1 MEIIIAITSY
11 CEIIPLIV
19 GLFLLKHVKD
29 IMAKLFMWFLIS
41 IMFVDLA
48 SYIMLTY
55 YQTTL
60 IVYNVFDIITT
71 IFMLL
76 CFYYGGQK
84 KYFAKGILSV
94 FIILSMICYFLLTDM
109 YIVNKL
115 NNFITNFTQIIVS
128 GYMLIK
134 LLDKKNIVLQNEFRF
149 WLFAGLLIYSF
160 STLTIY
166 LMDDIYRKNDAFV
179 VIYTRIYYC
188 VMVLVTNTFYTL
200 ALLCQKKDSTSI
212 SL

>member
-11 CEIIPLIV
+11 FEIIPLIV

-29 IMAKLFMWFLIS
+29 IVAKLFMGFLIS
-41 IMFVDLA
+41 IMFIDLA
-48 SYIMLTY
+48 SYIRLTY
-55 YQTTL
+55 YQTNL
-60 IVYNVFDIITT
+60 IVYNIFDIITT

-84 KYFAKGILSV
+84 KHFAKGIISV
-94 FIILSMICYFLLTDM
+94 FIILCMVCYFLLTDM
-109 YIVNKL
+109 YTVNKL

-149 WLFAGLLIYSF
+149 WLFAGLLIFSF

-179 VIYTRIYYC
+179 FIYTRIYYW